1 MSTVVTG
8 LRAVVTD
15 PIVTRLE
22 PLFRGLGP
30 EHDWRFVA
38 HRPADEQS
46 EAIALADVLV
56 CSRLSAEDARR
67 CRAGLVHVTGSG
79 TDRVALDALVPGTQ
93 VLRTGH
99 HERSIAEHV
108 LLVVLAHHRRLAEAT
123 GQMRDGTWRSVATD
137 PGTPMHRNFNELTIG
152 LVGFGGIGQQ
162 TMELCSSLGAKC
174 VAVRRSPRPEEQRAP
189 GLEWV
194 KDMQAL
200 PELLAVSD
208 VVVLGVPLTERTTH
222 LIGAEELGLMKP
234 DALLV
239 NVSRGPVID
248 QDALHEALTHTR
260 IGGAALDVWWGAP
273 EGTRAPASV
282 NHFAGLPNVIATPH
296 NSGHAQR
303 TFEDRIREIVAN
315 INAYASS
322 TPKAKLWPRG

>member
-1 MSTVVTG
+1 MPAVVAG
-8 LRAVVTD
+8 LRVVVTD

-38 HRPADEQS
+38 HLPTQEQS
-46 EAIALADVLV
+46 EAIAHADVLV
-56 CSRLSAEDARR
+56 CARLGAEDARR

-79 TDRVALDALVPGTQ
+79 TDRVALDALASGTQ

-108 LLVVLAHHRRLAEAT
+108 LMVVLSHHRRLAEVT
-123 GQMRDGTWRSVATD
+123 GQMRAGTWRSVATD

-152 LVGFGGIGQQ
+152 FVGFGGIGQQ
-162 TMELCSSLGAKC
+162 AMELCSSLGAKS
-174 VAVRRSPRPEEQRAP
+174 VAVRRSPRSDEQRSP

-194 KDMQAL
+194 KGMQAL

-208 VVVLGVPLTERTTH
+208 VVVLGVPLTEQTTH

-239 NVSRGPVID
+239 NVSRGLVID
-248 QDALHEALTHTR
+248 EDALHEALTHSS

-273 EGTRAPASV
+273 EGIQAPASV
-282 NHFAGLPNVIATPH
+282 NRFAGLPNVIATPH
-296 NSGHAQR
+296 NSGHALN
-303 TFEDRIREIVAN
+303 TFESRVREIVAN
-315 INAYASS
+315 IGAYARAGSAETSS
-322 TPKAKLWPRG
+322 ARG